1 MIKGPVPSQ
10 GAPTIFTMINPMF
23 RYRLYAPKV
32 HLGYQKP
39 FKKSDFM
46 RGDSGIASTS
56 SPLGEAKFGWKT
68 SKPMYS
74 IITYDSGGDPLSR
87 RSRVVPTGCS
97 EYLIRDEGYQWIL
110 KKISTGHP
118 TPLNMNQWLF
128 DWQGY
133 PQCIREFYHWI
144 EQGSQKTSIRHT
156 LFTYAG

>member
-1 MIKGPVPSQ
+1 MGLMIKGPVPSQ

-46 RGDSGIASTS
+46 RGDTGIASTS

-110 KKISTGHP
+110 KKISTGPNTAKHEP
-118 TPLNMNQWLF
+118 M
-128 DWQGY
+128 
-133 PQCIREFYHWI
+133 IV
-144 EQGSQKTSIRHT
+144 
-156 LFTYAG
+156 